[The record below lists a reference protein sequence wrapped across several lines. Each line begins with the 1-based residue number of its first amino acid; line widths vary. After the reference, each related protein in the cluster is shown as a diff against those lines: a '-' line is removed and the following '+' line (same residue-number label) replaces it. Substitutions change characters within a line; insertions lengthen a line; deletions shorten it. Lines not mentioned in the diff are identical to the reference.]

1 MMFDLSGKV
10 AVVTGAS
17 KGLGKVI
24 AKTLAKAN
32 AQVVVTS
39 RNKELLEK
47 VVQEIVADGNQAI
60 AIPSDIQDI
69 SSIQSLFN
77 EAKAQ
82 FGKVDI
88 LINNAGTSFAK
99 SALEITEEEW
109 KNVLDTNLTGLFF
122 SCQSAGQLMVE
133 QGRGKIVNIASVM
146 GVVGDVFISPY
157 VASKGG
163 VVQLTKALALEWARH
178 KINVNAVGPGY
189 VKTDMTIEA
198 LEENEKFHSHVMEKT
213 PLRRFGEPEEIAAA
227 VLYLSS
233 DEADYVTGHTLFVD
247 GGWVSQ

>member
-1 MMFDLSGKV
+1 MFDLSGKV